1 MLVLELISARALASK
16 QGRRGT
22 SLDFVFLRLLMAQ
35 GPGQY
40 SLNLNTSTE
49 SDLNFGPGALAAG
62 ADR

>member
-1 MLVLELISARALASK
+1 MLVLELMSARALASK
-16 QGRRGT
+16 QGRWGT

-35 GPGQY
+35 GQY